1 MLHLSLLVMGEN
13 WTSPGGDGHLGP
25 AFSAALEAEDQA
37 SDAPLAR
44 RAPPGLSPGSSRRAK
59 DRFPRSCVNKSGF
72 PGPGAPFIDKCVAH
86 IRRHRPPPIPQLC
99 RRGPASG
106 ARSPLRCSRTKGLD
120 PPRLR
125 GLFARGREDRAPLS
139 TSAIKTIVEHNRLI
153 DRTPLTAPRVAP
165 KRSSW
170 PADRD
175 GFRRPD
181 QPAGRV
187 ANAPFEARPAEI
199 SRARGKRWVLIQPLL
214 LSTRSL
220 ALRAYPQPDRLRH
233 LLSRARLGAG
243 MENPTPRRS
252 SIKRML
258 RRAAWQN
265 PLSRFSP

>member
-1 MLHLSLLVMGEN
+1 MGES

-44 RAPPGLSPGSSRRAK
+44 RASPGFSPSSSRRAK

-72 PGPGAPFIDKCVAH
+72 PGPGAPFIDRCVAH
-86 IRRHRPPPIPQLC
+86 IRRHRPPPIPRLC

-106 ARSPLRCSRTKGLD
+106 ARSPLRCSRTEGLD

-125 GLFARGREDRAPLS
+125 GQKCPGSRGPRAACRLLQSKRSLS
-139 TSAIKTIVEHNRLI
+139 TRCPI

-175 GFRRPD
+175 GFRRLNP
-181 QPAGRV
+181 PAGRV
-187 ANAPFEARPAEI
+187 ANAPFEAQPAEI
-199 SRARGKRWVLIQPLL
+199 SRARGKRWVSIQPLL
-214 LSTRSL
+214 LVNAIAHVTSLSPTRS
-220 ALRAYPQPDRLRH
+220 AQTPAV
-233 LLSRARLGAG
+233 AR
-243 MENPTPRRS
+243 P
-252 SIKRML
+252 L
-258 RRAAWQN
+258 RRRYGEPCAAKI
-265 PLSRFSP
+265 LD

>member
-125 GLFARGREDRAPLS
+125 GHIRPGSRGPRAACRLLQSKRSLS
-139 TSAIKTIVEHNRLI
+139 TTARSIEPRSPRPGSPPSAAPGLPIA
-153 DRTPLTAPRVAP
+153 TAFAAP
-165 KRSSW
+165 TSLPDGW
-170 PADRD
+170 PT
-175 GFRRPD
+175 
-181 QPAGRV
+181 
-187 ANAPFEARPAEI
+187 
-199 SRARGKRWVLIQPLL
+199 L
-214 LSTRSL
+214 LSKL
-220 ALRAYPQPDRLRH
+220 GQPRFH
-233 LLSRARLGAG
+233 GPGASVG
-243 MENPTPRRS
+243 
-252 SIKRML
+252 
-258 RRAAWQN
+258 
-265 PLSRFSP
+265 F